1 MTDLLSSTPG
11 STPASPFAGSVA
23 ADLALVVAPS
33 AGRFQPLDDFGAL
46 MPLRTGD
53 LIGHVIGGRGR
64 TDAIHCP
71 VDARLCDLLVRPG
84 QAVTRG
90 QGLAW
95 LLREDR
101 S

>member
-1 MTDLLSSTPG
+1 MTDLLTSTPAPA
-11 STPASPFAGSVA
+11 PASPFAGSVA
-23 ADLALVVAPS
+23 ADLAVVVAPS
-33 AGRFQPLDDFGAL
+33 AGRFQPRDDIGAW
-46 MPLRTGD
+46 MPPRSGD
-53 LIGHVIGGRGR
+53 LIGYVIGGRGR

-71 VDARLCDLLVRPG
+71 VDARVCDLLVRPG

-90 QGLAW
+90 QSLAW